1 MKPRNPAKNYEGL
14 LKQFNALYTLVESK
28 ESQTSLLSA
37 ENEELR
43 KELRKVNHE
52 EINALRDENERLTN
66 LLED

>member
-1 MKPRNPAKNYEGL
+1 MKPRNPAKNYEDL
-14 LKQFNALYTLVESK
+14 LKQFNALYTLAESK